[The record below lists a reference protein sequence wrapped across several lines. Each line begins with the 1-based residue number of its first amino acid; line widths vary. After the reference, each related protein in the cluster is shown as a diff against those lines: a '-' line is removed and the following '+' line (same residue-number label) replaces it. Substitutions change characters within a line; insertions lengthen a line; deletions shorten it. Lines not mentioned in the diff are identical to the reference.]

1 LGLIVAMHHPP
12 YSGGGGHS
20 GSSTMLADLDAAFNE
35 AKIGPDAVLSGHA
48 HVYQRFTRTTQVA
61 GNPMEVPYVVA
72 GIGGHGPIQPVKP
85 SFDRQPVRTPLKGR
99 SPNGVEDQSL
109 RQYFNGFGHLIV
121 TVTNRVLT
129 IDLIGTKT
137 QTHLAVDSVTVDL
150 GTNRIT
156 HETPPFTH
164 PANGEE
170 QHAVH
175 APKGR

>member
-1 LGLIVAMHHPP
+1 
-12 YSGGGGHS
+12 
-20 GSSTMLADLDAAFNE
+20 
-35 AKIGPDAVLSGHA
+35 
-48 HVYQRFTRTTQVA
+48 
-61 GNPMEVPYVVA
+61 
-72 GIGGHGPIQPVKP
+72 
-85 SFDRQPVRTPLKGR
+85 
-99 SPNGVEDQSL
+99 VEDQSL